1 MKNIIKSIGLFSLIL
16 FSFFYSEKVMEVVK
30 DKDSLMI
37 EIKNNV
43 DNYKV
48 DSIDAIIEGDTI
60 IPGISGKTI
69 NIDKSYKKMKKYN
82 IFNESLI
89 EYDIVKPSI
98 SIDNN
103 LDKYIIN
110 GRDDVYLIFVLDD
123 IKYINEFISSVND
136 NKINIFIDNKII
148 TNNLDILY
156 KINNYELYNY
166 GNNGNYTNEV
176 LLMNN
181 NIINNIANN
190 KSNICLNINKD
201 NNNLNICKD
210 NNMYSINPLI
220 IEGNDNY
227 NNIKKNIENGSII
240 YLDINKKNI
249 EEINNIINYIKK
261 KGYKLNYLSDL
272 VKE

>member
-30 DKDSLMI
+30 ENDSLMI
-37 EIKNNV
+37 EIKNNIEEF
-43 DNYKV
+43 KV

-69 NIDKSYKKMKKYN
+69 NVDKSYKKMKKYN
-82 IFNESLI
+82 IFNESLL

-103 LDKYIIN
+103 LDKYIIK
-110 GRDDVYLIFVLDD
+110 GREDIYLIFILND
-123 IKYINEFISSVND
+123 IKYINDFVSVVND
-136 NKINIFIDNKII
+136 NKINIFVDNKII

-156 KINNYELYNY
+156 KIRNYELYNY

-190 KSNICLNINKD
+190 KSNICLNMNKD
-201 NNNLNICKD
+201 NNNLNICKN

-220 IEGNDNY
+220 IESNDNY
-227 NNIKKNIENGSII
+227 NNIKNNLENGSII
-240 YLDINKKNI
+240 SLNINKKNI

-261 KGYKLNYLSDL
+261 KGYKLNYLSEL

>member
-16 FSFFYSEKVMEVVK
+16 FSFFYSDKVMEVVK
-30 DKDSLMI
+30 ENDSLMI
-37 EIKNNV
+37 EIKNNIN
-43 DNYKV
+43 NYKI
-48 DSIDAIIEGDTI
+48 DSIDAIIEGDSI

-103 LDKYIIN
+103 LDKYIIK
-110 GRDDVYLIFVLDD
+110 GRKDIYLVFLLND
-123 IKYINEFISSVND
+123 IKYINDFVNSIQN
-136 NKINIFIDNKII
+136 NKVNIFIDNKII

-156 KINNYELYNY
+156 KIKNYELYNY
-166 GNNGNYTNEV
+166 GNNGNYTNE
-176 LLMNN
+176 LILMNN

-201 NNNLNICKD
+201 NNNLNICKN
-210 NNMYSINPLI
+210 NNMYSLNPLI
-220 IEGNDNY
+220 IESNDNY
-227 NNIKKNIENGSII
+227 NNIKNNIENGSII
-240 YLDINKKNI
+240 SLDINKKNI

-261 KGYKLNYLSDL
+261 KGYKLNYLSEL

>member
-1 MKNIIKSIGLFSLIL
+1 
-16 FSFFYSEKVMEVVK
+16 MEVLK
-30 DKDSLMI
+30 ENDSLMI
-37 EIKNNV
+37 EIKNNIN
-43 DNYKV
+43 NYKI
-48 DSIDAIIEGDTI
+48 DSIDAIIEVDSI
-60 IPGISGKTI
+60 IQGISGKTI

-103 LDKYIIN
+103 LDKYIIK
-110 GRDDVYLIFVLDD
+110 GRKDIYLVFILND
-123 IKYINEFISSVND
+123 IKYINDFVSVINGD
-136 NKINIFIDNKII
+136 KINIFIDNKII

-156 KINNYELYNY
+156 KIRNYELYNY
-166 GNNGNYTNEV
+166 GNNGNYTNE
-176 LLMNN
+176 LILMNN

-201 NNNLNICKD
+201 NNNLNICKN

-220 IEGNDNY
+220 IESNDNY
-227 NNIKKNIENGSII
+227 NNIKNNLENGSII
-240 YLDINKKNI
+240 SLDINKKNI

-261 KGYKLNYLSDL
+261 KGYKLNYLSEL
-272 VKE
+272 VNE

>member
-1 MKNIIKSIGLFSLIL
+1 MKSIIKSIGLFSLIL

-30 DKDSLMI
+30 EKDSLMI
-37 EIKNNV
+37 EIKNNIY
-43 DNYKV
+43 NYKI
-48 DSIDAIIEGDTI
+48 DSIDAIVEGDTI

-82 IFNESLI
+82 IFNDSLI
-89 EYDIVKPSI
+89 QYDIVKPNI

-103 LDKYIIN
+103 LDKYIVK
-110 GRDDVYLIFVLDD
+110 GRDDIYLVFILND
-123 IKYINEFISSVND
+123 IKYINDFVSIVND
-136 NKINIFIDNKII
+136 NKINIFVDNKII

-166 GNNGNYTNEV
+166 GNDGNYTNEL

-201 NNNLNICKD
+201 NNNLNICKN

-220 IEGNDNY
+220 IESDDNY
-227 NNIKKNIENGSII
+227 NNMKKRLENGSVISLPTFI
-240 YLDINKKNI
+240 KNI

-261 KGYKLNYLSDL
+261 KGYKLNYLSEL
-272 VKE
+272 VEE

>member
-30 DKDSLMI
+30 EKDSLMI
-37 EIKNNV
+37 EIKKNIN
-43 DNYKV
+43 NYKV

-123 IKYINEFISSVND
+123 IKYINEFLTGVND

-220 IEGNDNY
+220 IESNDNY

-261 KGYKLNYLSDL
+261 KGYKLNYLSEL